1 MQYAPTELIMGVC
14 YTPLRKTDNGKWE
27 TETTHEA
34 GTEAKLVLTMPC
46 KKEFFYEVKKT
57 ENYNIYERKE
67 EQNFL
72 EDWAGNNA

>member
-1 MQYAPTELIMGVC
+1 MIGRMRYAPTK
-14 YTPLRKTDNGKWE
+14 LR

-57 ENYNIYERKE
+57 TT
-67 EQNFL
+67 
-72 EDWAGNNA
+72 